1 MADANISIADSGGT
15 LITNTFQIFDGT
27 VDAGG
32 GVYTGTVRVYNNKDQ
47 DSGVAHAR
55 DVVLYASPVSGSI
68 GYNTTLGEY
77 NENISTI
84 PFVFNTLSGSCV
96 YSSKTDSAI
105 DGTVQSL
112 SVGIRGTSHDEIT
125 ASGSNNYNE
134 YDLTISIP
142 SDVNIQTLSG
152 SLYLA
157 VEYKTFLS

>member
-1 MADANISIADSGGT
+1 MADAKISIADSGGT
-15 LITNTFQIFDGT
+15 LITNTFQIFDET

-112 SVGIRGTSHDEIT
+112 SVGIRGT
-125 ASGSNNYNE
+125 NNYNE

>member
-1 MADANISIADSGGT
+1 MADAKISIADSGGT
-15 LITNTFQIFDGT
+15 LITNTFQIFDET

-112 SVGIRGTSHDEIT
+112 SVGIRGT
-125 ASGSNNYNE
+125 NE

>member
-1 MADANISIADSGGT
+1 MADAKISIADSGGT
-15 LITNTFQIFDGT
+15 LITNTFQIFDET

-112 SVGIRGTSHDEIT
+112 SVGIRGTMLELGVQAMMKLLHP
-125 ASGSNNYNE
+125 A
-134 YDLTISIP
+134 LTIIMNTILLFLFLLMSIYKH
-142 SDVNIQTLSG
+142 
-152 SLYLA
+152 YLA
-157 VEYKTFLS
+157 HFI

>member
-1 MADANISIADSGGT
+1 MADAKISIADSGGT
-15 LITNTFQIFDGT
+15 LITNTFQIFDET

-112 SVGIRGTSHDEIT
+112 SVGIRGT
-125 ASGSNNYNE
+125 NYNE

>member
-1 MADANISIADSGGT
+1 MADAKISIADSGGT
-15 LITNTFQIFDGT
+15 LITNTFQIFDET

-112 SVGIRGTSHDEIT
+112 SVGIRGTT
-125 ASGSNNYNE
+125 
-134 YDLTISIP
+134 
-142 SDVNIQTLSG
+142 DVNIQTLSG